1 MASVS
6 CIIGCSYG
14 DEGKGKIVDFLSQ
27 KNFDVT
33 VRYQGGDNAGHT
45 ICINDSVFKL
55 NLIPTGI
62 LTSKNIAVLTHGVV
76 INLNTLLNEITYLEK
91 QGVSIKNRLFI
102 SHNAHLVLPFHTQYD
117 SLIETLNN
125 KDSIG
130 TTKKG
135 IGYAYSDKIK
145 RINLQ
150 VKDLFNPS
158 LCRKKLSILGQYY
171 NKFFL
176 EHSVPT
182 INLEE
187 EITKILQ
194 HALVIKPFVC
204 DTNKLLRNAVNS
216 NKKILLE
223 GAQGVLLDI
232 DYGNY
237 PFVTSS
243 SVANFYTNT
252 GLNYSDIANVIGVV
266 KAYSTRVGNGVF
278 VTEIEEENIADK
290 IREKGREYGTVT
302 GRKRRIGW
310 LDLVALK
317 YAINLCG
324 IKSIAVTLVDVLSVV
339 ERIKVCVE
347 YKYSEGLFQEI
358 FNPKN
363 KPIYIEFPGWKEDIS
378 KVKKWA
384 DLPKETKLYL
394 RFIAKFL
401 NVEISYVSVG
411 RQRDEMVVVND

>member
-6 CIIGCSYG
+6 CIVGCSYG

-27 KNFDVT
+27 QDFDIT

-45 ICINDSVFKL
+45 VSINNNVFKL

-62 LTSKNIAVLTHGVV
+62 LTGKNIAVLTHGVV
-76 INLNTLLNEITYLEK
+76 INLKTLLTEIAYLEK
-91 QGVSIKNRLFI
+91 KDITVKDRLFI
-102 SHNAHLVLPFHTQYD
+102 SQNAHLLLSFHAKYD
-117 SLIETLNN
+117 SLIENLNN
-125 KDSIG
+125 QESIG

-150 VKDLFNPS
+150 IKDLFDS
-158 LCRKKLSILGQYY
+158 ELCYKKLVVLAEYY
-171 NKFFL
+171 NKIFQ
-176 EHSVPT
+176 EYGVPLV
-182 INLEE
+182 NLDEE
-187 EITKILQ
+187 MAAISHAALQ
-194 HALVIKPFVC
+194 IKPFVC
-204 DTNKLLRNAVNS
+204 DTNKLLRNAIKK

-237 PFVTSS
+237 PYVTSS
-243 SVANFYTNT
+243 SVANFYTNS
-252 GLNYSDIANVIGVV
+252 GLNYLDIANVIGVV

-278 VTEIEEENIADK
+278 VTEIEDESIADK
-290 IREKGREYGTVT
+290 IREKGNEYGTVT

-317 YAINLCG
+317 YAISLCG

-339 ERIKVCVE
+339 DRIKVCVDYNYPE
-347 YKYSEGLFQEI
+347 TMFQDI
-358 FNPKN
+358 FNPN
-363 KPIYIEFPGWKEDIS
+363 NQPIYIEFPGWKEDIS
-378 KVKKWA
+378 QIRNWE
-384 DLPKETKLYL
+384 DLPNTTKIYL

-401 NVEISYVSVG
+401 GVKITHVSVG
-411 RQRDEMVVVND
+411 RQRDDMVVVND